1 MRHSAVPS
9 GHNPGPKFKSCHSDD
24 RRSWGL
30 KRNDRRIYSTSRN
43 HGAPPWSRD
52 RPENSPRKLCGCRN
66 PKWQP
71 RQNSELAAAAA
82 LG

>member
-1 MRHSAVPS
+1 MQHSMAPLGRNS
-9 GHNPGPKFKSCHSDD
+9 GPKFKSCHSDD
-24 RRSWGL
+24 QRSWGL
-30 KRNDRRIYSTSRN
+30 KRSDRRIYSTSRN
-43 HGAPPWSRD
+43 RGASPWSKD
-52 RPENSPRKLCGCRN
+52 RPENSPPKLRGCHN